1 MSDAPSSPPTRPGR
15 LAAFRYRDFRL
26 FWFSLFVS
34 NIGTWMQMTATNWL
48 LYQLTN
54 SPVQLGLNGVF
65 RAIPA
70 ITLGLISGTF
80 ADRYDRRWLMLWT
93 QLILGALSLALGVL
107 DQAGHIQAWQ
117 IFLFTFI
124 SSSVGSFDGP
134 ARQALFPSLVPR
146 SVLPNAVA
154 LNSLLWKGAALLGPT
169 LGGIAIGAMGTAG
182 AFYANAASFLVVVIA
197 LLLMRASSPPAEKR
211 RHFFSE
217 TQEGF
222 SYIVSRPIILGLT
235 VMEAFGSVF
244 GLDHAMLT
252 ILASDVFRVGA
263 EGFGFLQSSRGLGAV
278 IGSSIF
284 IGMGHRPGQGKILF
298 VSAILY
304 GAGFALFGLSP
315 SFPIALALLTFVGA
329 MDTIWGA
336 SRGTILQM
344 LTPEKFRGRVMGV
357 FQLSNRGLHPLGQTE
372 TGLIVPLIGARE
384 ATFAGGIIISIMTLL
399 TVWRVPEIVKF
410 RWDQIGGSTRTAR
423 LRRRNES
430 RAKRS
435 AGAALNF
442 TVARIQCSETEKLRQ
457 RLVDIG

>member
-372 TGLIVPLIGARE
+372 TGFIVPLIGARE
-384 ATFAGGIIISIMTLL
+384 ATFAGGIIISIMTLI

-410 RWDQIGGSTRTAR
+410 RWDHIGGSTTDSKVAEKERI
-423 LRRRNES
+423 
-430 RAKRS
+430 
-435 AGAALNF
+435 AG
-442 TVARIQCSETEKLRQ
+442 
-457 RLVDIG
+457 